1 MRNFNIDFQTY
12 PFEKLNI
19 LLENITPN
27 KEHKESILTIG
38 EPSFETP
45 EFIQKKLQ
53 NSTSVLKKYPKSLGE
68 EELNSAILSFVKRR
82 FGVALKKEQLIPTLG
97 TREVLFNFPQFL
109 SFNMKNPVFGF
120 TNPFYQIY
128 EGSAIVSRARV
139 EYINLNSSNNF
150 IPFLKDDVL
159 EKLDFVVLN
168 FPNNPT
174 ATSIDLEQLKK
185 WVKLALKYDFIL
197 MNDEC
202 YSEIYRDTPPSSLLE
217 ASISVGNSEFKN
229 IVVVN
234 SLSKRSSAP
243 SLRSGFIA
251 GDSRILKEYAKYRSY
266 LGANIPNPL
275 QLTASVA
282 WMDEEHV
289 EQNRAKYNINFNL
302 AKDILGIDIPQT
314 TFYLWLEIKNGDE
327 IDFTKKLYQKYNIK
341 VLPGSFLGRDKEG
354 VGYVRIALIQNMED
368 TKITLEKIKQFMS
381 EYE

>member
-1 MRNFNIDFQTY
+1 
-12 PFEKLNI
+12 
-19 LLENITPN
+19 
-27 KEHKESILTIG
+27 
-38 EPSFETP
+38 
-45 EFIQKKLQ
+45 
-53 NSTSVLKKYPKSLGE
+53 
-68 EELNSAILSFVKRR
+68 
-82 FGVALKKEQLIPTLG
+82 
-97 TREVLFNFPQFL
+97 
-109 SFNMKNPVFGF
+109 
-120 TNPFYQIY
+120 
-128 EGSAIVSRARV
+128 
-139 EYINLNSSNNF
+139 
-150 IPFLKDDVL
+150 LKDDVL